1 VPVDPVTTA
10 TSSSMYA
17 TAPVRAPKQDYD
29 GELFMELL
37 VTQLRNQDPS
47 ASMDTSEIVSQTT
60 SLAMM
65 EALNT
70 MSDLVQQVDLRQQ
83 ESFALQMRST
93 AADLLG
99 NQVSYLDDKGV
110 EHTGTATAVSFHDS
124 VPTVTIDGVTVDLDQ
139 VSAVTSTADGAPADP
154 GTPAAPDAPDG
165 TTSTPGSGDAA

>member
-1 VPVDPVTTA
+1 MPVDPVSTV
-10 TSSSMYA
+10 TSTSMYA
-17 TAPVRAPKQDYD
+17 TPPVRAPKQEYD

-65 EALNT
+65 EAINT
-70 MSDLVQQVDLRQQ
+70 MRDLVTQADLRTQ
-83 ESFALQMRST
+83 EAFALQMRSA

-110 EHTGTATAVSFHDS
+110 EHTGTATAVSYHDE
-124 VPTVTIDGVTVDLDQ
+124 VPTVTVDGVTVDLDK
-139 VSAVTSTADGAPADP
+139 VSAVTRTAG
-154 GTPAAPDAPDG
+154 GGPAAPATPPASDG
-165 TTSTPGSGDAA
+165 ATDTPASGDAA

>member
-1 VPVDPVTTA
+1 VPVDPVSTA
-10 TSSSMYA
+10 TSSMYA
-17 TAPVRAPKQDYD
+17 TPPVRAPKQDYD

-70 MSDLVQQVDLRQQ
+70 VRDLVEQVDLRQQ
-83 ESFALQMRST
+83 EGFALQMRS
-93 AADLLG
+93 AASDLLG

-110 EHTGTATAVSFHDS
+110 EHTGTATAVSYRDS
-124 VPTVTIDGVTVDLDQ
+124 VPTVTVDGVTVDLDQ
-139 VSAVTSTADGAPADP
+139 VSGVTRTSGGAPAGP
-154 GTPAAPDAPDG
+154 ATPAAAGGSD
-165 TTSTPGSGDAA
+165 THGSGDAA